1 MRMERMTILS
11 GARVTRPTRVAM
23 STARG
28 GGEKGGVVVVVG
40 VGVMLHSTLPPI
52 SEVHVSDQKV
62 FVISGSSV
70 FVSEQIVFP

>member
-28 GGEKGGVVVVVG
+28 GGEKGGVVVV
-40 VGVMLHSTLPPI
+40 GVMLYSTLPPI